1 MAMRHLVF
9 VFICMFLPLK
19 QVLAQDDIEVSNPD
33 VEKARAL
40 MMQHRY
46 SQVLSICNKNILSS
60 LEKKDSRNHSWFL
73 SVKGMVHLDTLDIDS
88 AKIFFEKSLN
98 EAYGINYKKSICN
111 CLFGLGK
118 YYYRSS
124 DYITAVKYFQLLN
137 YYSLNDTDKNYQ
149 LISNYYLSANYNLL
163 NRHKTS
169 INFARKAAELSREL
183 KDTSSYIKSI
193 LSIGTQYF
201 ALENLDSTEFY
212 CEKAKAIYKH
222 YSQKNRGIG
231 ADIYNAFLKLQVI
244 KKEYDK
250 GIYYGKLAITD
261 CITNNDLVSLNIFYD
276 NVAICY
282 VNKKMYDSAAYYYE
296 KALPLELQFNYVDEY
311 KQDLKELFFISKQK
325 NDSKKIA
332 YYAEKYMN
340 ADSLYRRENSNAV
353 DSLKTAFEFE
363 KSQITLKAEEEK
375 LKETYEK
382 KQIFYLS
389 VGIILLLFLSIV
401 PYSIYLRKMLKRE
414 KEKQQLLLQVKD
426 SEIKALKLQMN
437 PHFIFNSLNS
447 VLEFIS
453 KSEMDE
459 AIKYLTK
466 FSRLIRLVLEFSNR
480 KSIQLSEEIE
490 LLRVYVDLESIRS
503 ENGFIFELSVAK
515 DIDPKNYEIHSM
527 LLQPFIENSII
538 HGIQNKVKISEQEHL
553 PYTGKLSVSFATE
566 GSFLKCIVE
575 DNGIGREKAA
585 EIKKNKSFNHIS
597 LGMRITQDRLDLLSE
612 KACKIEYFDLPDK
625 NGIGTG
631 TRVEILIPLFEN
643 F

>member
-46 SQVLSICNKNILSS
+46 SQVLSICNKNIRSS

-222 YSQKNRGIG
+222 YSQLDNWAHLLNRSSH
-231 ADIYNAFLKLQVI
+231 NNRN
-244 KKEYDK
+244 
-250 GIYYGKLAITD
+250 IT
-261 CITNNDLVSLNIFYD
+261 
-276 NVAICY
+276 
-282 VNKKMYDSAAYYYE
+282 
-296 KALPLELQFNYVDEY
+296 
-311 KQDLKELFFISKQK
+311 
-325 NDSKKIA
+325 
-332 YYAEKYMN
+332 
-340 ADSLYRRENSNAV
+340 
-353 DSLKTAFEFE
+353 
-363 KSQITLKAEEEK
+363 
-375 LKETYEK
+375 
-382 KQIFYLS
+382 
-389 VGIILLLFLSIV
+389 II
-401 PYSIYLRKMLKRE
+401 
-414 KEKQQLLLQVKD
+414 
-426 SEIKALKLQMN
+426 
-437 PHFIFNSLNS
+437 
-447 VLEFIS
+447 
-453 KSEMDE
+453 
-459 AIKYLTK
+459 
-466 FSRLIRLVLEFSNR
+466 
-480 KSIQLSEEIE
+480 
-490 LLRVYVDLESIRS
+490 
-503 ENGFIFELSVAK
+503 
-515 DIDPKNYEIHSM
+515 
-527 LLQPFIENSII
+527 
-538 HGIQNKVKISEQEHL
+538 
-553 PYTGKLSVSFATE
+553 
-566 GSFLKCIVE
+566 
-575 DNGIGREKAA
+575 
-585 EIKKNKSFNHIS
+585 
-597 LGMRITQDRLDLLSE
+597 
-612 KACKIEYFDLPDK
+612 
-625 NGIGTG
+625 
-631 TRVEILIPLFEN
+631 
-643 F
+643 

>member
-1 MAMRHLVF
+1 MRHLLS
-9 VFICMFLPLK
+9 VFIFLLLPLGGL
-19 QVLAQDDIEVSNPD
+19 LAEEDIELSNPD
-33 VEKARAL
+33 VEKARSL
-40 MMQHRY
+40 LLQHNY
-46 SQVLSICNKNILSS
+46 IQVLKICNKNIAVSS
-60 LEKKDSRNHSWFL
+60 DKKDPRNHSWFL
-73 SVKGMVHLDTLDIDS
+73 SVKGMVYLDTLDNDS
-88 AKIFFEKSLN
+88 ARFFFEKSLN
-98 EAYGINYKKSICN
+98 EAYSINYKKSICN

-124 DYITAVKYFQLLN
+124 NYITAVKFFQLLN
-137 YYSLNDTDKNYQ
+137 YYSLNDPDKNYQ

-163 NRHKTS
+163 NRHRTS
-169 INFARKAAELSREL
+169 IAFARKAAEFAREL
-183 KDTSSYIKSI
+183 KDTSSFIKSI

-212 CEKAKAIYKH
+212 CEKANAIYKN
-222 YSQKNRGIG
+222 YSQKKRGIA
-231 ADIYNAFLKLQVI
+231 ADIYNAFLKLEVI
-244 KKEYDK
+244 KKDYDK

-261 CITNNDLVSLNIFYD
+261 CIENNDFVSLNIFYD

-282 VNKKMYDSAAYYYE
+282 ANKKMYDSAIFYYE

-311 KQDLKELFFISKQK
+311 KQDLKELFFISKHK

-332 YYAEKYMN
+332 YYAERYIS
-340 ADSLYRRENSNAV
+340 ADSLYQQENGNAV

-363 KSQITLKAEEEK
+363 KSQMTLKADEEK
-375 LKETYEK
+375 LKEVYKK

-389 VGIILLLFLSIV
+389 VGIILLLFLTIV

-426 SEIKALKLQMN
+426 SEIKALKSQMN

-480 KSIQLSEEIE
+480 KRILLSEEIE
-490 LLRVYVDLESIRS
+490 LLRLYVDLENIRS
-503 ENGFIFELSVAK
+503 ENGFNFELNLTE
-515 DIDPKNYEIHSM
+515 DIDPRNYEIHSM

-538 HGIQNKVKISEQEHL
+538 HGIQNKVKIAEREKS
-553 PYTGKLSVSFATE
+553 PYKGKLSVSFSTE
-566 GSFLKCIVE
+566 GSFLKCIIE
-575 DNGIGREKAA
+575 DNGIGREKAM
-585 EIKKNKSFNHIS
+585 EIKENKSFNHIS

-612 KACKIEYFDLPDK
+612 SACKIAYFDLKDK
-625 NGIGTG
+625 NGIATG